1 MMLHTMNPD
10 RAAYEEL
17 CCYTLTLGD
26 AAFIH
31 QHVVDAFAAQAA
43 DEHTK
48 PVTLTFALVGLY
60 LHLEKQ
66 FSGKQVQRAHM
77 KLARR
82 SRAWPTFPL
91 PANRGAM
98 TAADVIALPEG
109 TLRDQAIDLW
119 CRSVWDAYRGTRE
132 AIADLLRTHEVV

>member
-1 MMLHTMNPD
+1 MTMDPA
-10 RAAYEEL
+10 RPSYEEL
-17 CCYTLTLGD
+17 CCYTLTHGD
-26 AAFIH
+26 PAFIH

-43 DEHTK
+43 DEQTK

-66 FSGKQVQRAHM
+66 FTGRRVQLAHM

-82 SRAWPTFPL
+82 SRVWPKFPL
-91 PANRGAM
+91 PADRGTM
-98 TAADVIALPEG
+98 TAADVMTRPEG
-109 TLRDQAIDLW
+109 PERDHAIDLW